1 MRWCKETDFSKKTLV
16 TVLKELQDLREE
28 RRLK

>member
-1 MRWCKETDFSKKTLV
+1 MRWYKEKDSSKKTLV
-16 TVLKELQDLREE
+16 TGLKELQDLREE